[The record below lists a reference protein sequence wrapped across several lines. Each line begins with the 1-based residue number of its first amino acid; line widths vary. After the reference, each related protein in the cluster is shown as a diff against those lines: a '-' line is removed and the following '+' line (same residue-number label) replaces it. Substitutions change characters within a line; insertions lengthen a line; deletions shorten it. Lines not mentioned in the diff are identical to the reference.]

1 MLPPGKIAPH
11 GNAPRWRMAE
21 GERWVRVASRS
32 KLGEGDMIGVTA
44 EGKEIALYDVG
55 GSVYATDNVCTHAFA
70 VLTDGWLDGDEIEC
84 PLHAGRFNVT
94 TGKGLGPPIPCDI
107 QTYEV
112 RVVDD
117 AIEVA
122 LPG

>member
-1 MLPPGKIAPH
+1 M
-11 GNAPRWRMAE
+11 M
-21 GERWVRVASRS
+21 
-32 KLGEGDMIGVTA
+32 GVTA
-44 EGKEIALYDVG
+44 DGKEIALYDVG
-55 GSVYATDNVCTHAFA
+55 GSIYATENVCTHAFA
-70 VLTDGWLDGDEIEC
+70 MLTDGYLDGDEIEC

-107 QTYEV
+107 QTYKV
-112 RVVDD
+112 RVVGD